1 MTDALPESAVLPRSS
16 YIHPAKFGRMF
27 LKRLR
32 AEGAKVGRHA
42 RRGKR
47 VGRGTVAIKGKK

>member
-32 AEGAKVGRHA
+32 AEGAKIGRHTK
-42 RRGKR
+42 RGKR
-47 VGRGTVAIKGKK
+47 GVKGIVSMKGKK